1 MKKIISIVL
10 VMIFMM
16 SSTETY
22 QLCKIPQLF
31 IHYTEHHNSNND
43 LSFSEFFCMHYSS
56 VDDHDADI
64 EKDMKLPFKSH
75 DNCSHIM
82 LSIPHSDINQSL
94 FIPTKEHSLL
104 ILRMKQST
112 AYSADLPSIWQP
124 PKSSV

>member
-1 MKKIISIVL
+1 
-10 VMIFMM
+10 MIFMVF
-16 SSTETY
+16 STEIY
-22 QLCKIPQLF
+22 QLFKVPQLLK
-31 IHYTEHHNSNND
+31 HYTEHHNTNNG
-43 LSFSEFFCMHYSS
+43 LSFSEFLSMHYST

-75 DNCSHIM
+75 ENCSHIV
-82 LSIPHSDINQSL
+82 LSIPHSDINQPL

-104 ILRMKQST
+104 RLRMKQST

>member
-1 MKKIISIVL
+1 
-10 VMIFMM
+10 MIFMVF
-16 SSTETY
+16 STEMY

-112 AYSADLPSIWQP
+112 AYSVDLPSIWQP
-124 PKSSV
+124 PKSSI

>member
-1 MKKIISIVL
+1 ML
-10 VMIFMM
+10 FMIFMVF
-16 SSTETY
+16 STEMY

-31 IHYTEHHNSNND
+31 IHYTEHHSTNND
-43 LSFSEFFCMHYSS
+43 LSFSEFFSMHYSTD
-56 VDDHDADI
+56 DDHDADI

-104 ILRMKQST
+104 ILRMEQST

-124 PKSSV
+124 PKSSL